1 MRRQKGSITRV
12 RPSISELISPVPLV
26 FLRSFQIFVEPRDG
40 AAHYIFKVLG
50 LRENVA
56 FVFVDDELGFDAESF
71 EGVPE
76 FVGLRGGAFAVAI
89 ADHNE
94 RGRFR
99 VLDKSD
105 G

>member
-1 MRRQKGSITRV
+1 
-12 RPSISELISPVPLV
+12 
-26 FLRSFQIFVEPRDG
+26 
-40 AAHYIFKVLG
+40 
-50 LRENVA
+50 
-56 FVFVDDELGFDAESF
+56 
-71 EGVPE
+71 VPE